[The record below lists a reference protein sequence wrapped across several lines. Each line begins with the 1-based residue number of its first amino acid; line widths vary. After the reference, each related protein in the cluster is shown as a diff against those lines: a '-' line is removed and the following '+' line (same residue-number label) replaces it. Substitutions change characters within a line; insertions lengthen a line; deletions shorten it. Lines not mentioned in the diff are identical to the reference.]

1 MFVRLVDGERIT
13 AKERRDVV
21 ILAEREQLTITWSRY
36 AAGERGP
43 DLHVHR
49 EHTDAFYVLE
59 GELTFEVGPV
69 PERITVAA
77 GGFVA
82 VPPGVVHSFA
92 NAGPAESRWLNMH
105 APESGFAAYLRAA
118 RDGLAWRFDSF
129 DPPEDG
135 GRPAAE
141 VIVAGPGE
149 GEPLPAGDRAVAL
162 KGALSDLRV
171 AEWLL
176 DAPYDG
182 AERRRD
188 DDQVDA
194 YYVLEGELDVA
205 VEGAERRAGPG
216 TLISIPPGAPHT
228 IGHRSRA
235 RTRVLHAL
243 APATVAPASD

>member
-1 MFVRLVDGERIT
+1 VFVRLVDGERIT
-13 AKERRDVV
+13 AKERREVV
-21 ILAEREQLTITWSRY
+21 ILSEREQLTITWSRY
-36 AAGERGP
+36 AGGERGP

-49 EHTDAFYVLE
+49 EHSDAFYVLE
-59 GELTFEVGPV
+59 GELTFAVGPG

-92 NAGPAESRWLNMH
+92 NAGPAEARWLNLH

-118 RDGLAWRFDSF
+118 RDGLNASFDSF
-129 DPPEDG
+129 DPPADG

-141 VIVAGPGE
+141 AIVAGPGQ

-162 KGALSDLRV
+162 KGALTDLRV

-176 DAPYDG
+176 DARYDG
-182 AERRRD
+182 HERRRD
-188 DDQVDA
+188 EQVDA

-216 TLISIPPGAPHT
+216 TLVSIPPGVPHT
-228 IGHRSRA
+228 IAHRSRA
-235 RTRVLHAL
+235 TTRVLHAL
-243 APATVAPASD
+243 APATVAPTSD